1 MGMSETNI
9 GRYDL
14 NLLRALLAM
23 IDTGSVTRAAEI
35 VEVSQPAMSRI
46 LARLR
51 EDFGDP
57 LLVRSGGAMKRT
69 PRAETLA
76 DPIRA
81 LLKQA
86 AVLYE
91 GASFDPTNARR
102 VFRAAI
108 PDVVAATVLAPLI
121 EAMAREAPGCR
132 LDLIPWPRRHDPVI
146 ATLDVAIGVDTALF
160 AGLTAVPLFD
170 DHDVLAVHI
179 GQPATWREILEM
191 LDAPHVAVVG
201 PGGEGDPVDAW
212 LAERG
217 LHRRIAAVVPHYLQA
232 LMAVARTDLVAILP
246 SRLIAAYGAKLDV
259 RAVELPIEQGVNRH
273 FLFTPVERDAD
284 PANLWLRDLIK
295 RTVGD

>member
-1 MGMSETNI
+1 MLETNV

-35 VEVSQPAMSRI
+35 VDVSQPAMSRI

-51 EDFGDP
+51 EDFDDP
-57 LLVRSGGAMKRT
+57 LLVRSGGTMKRT
-69 PRAETLA
+69 PRAEALA

-81 LLKQA
+81 LLQQA
-86 AVLYE
+86 AALYE
-91 GASFDPTNARR
+91 GASFDPLAAQR

-121 EAMAREAPGCR
+121 ETMAHEAPGCR
-132 LDLIPWPRRHDPVI
+132 IDLIPWPRPHDPVI
-146 ATLDVAIGVDTALF
+146 ATLDFAIGSDSGLF
-160 AGLTAVPLFD
+160 AGLHGAPLFD
-170 DHDVLAVHI
+170 DHDVLAVHV

-201 PGGEGDPVDAW
+201 TGAAGDPVDGW

-246 SRLIAAYGAKLDV
+246 SRLIAAYGPKLDV
-259 RAVELPIEQGVNRH
+259 RAVELPIEQDVERH
-273 FLFTPVERDAD
+273 FLFSPVERDAD
-284 PANLWLRDLIK
+284 PANAWLRDLIQ
-295 RTVGD
+295 RTVGE

>member
-1 MGMSETNI
+1 MLESDI

-23 IDTGSVTRAAEI
+23 IDTGSVTRAAE
-35 VEVSQPAMSRI
+35 VVAVSQPAMSRI

-51 EDFGDP
+51 DDFGDP
-57 LLVRSGGAMKRT
+57 LLVRSGAGMKRT
-69 PRAETLA
+69 PRAEALA

-86 AVLYE
+86 ATLYE
-91 GASFDPTNARR
+91 GATFDPLTARR

-121 EAMAREAPGCR
+121 EAMARAAPGCR
-132 LDLIPWPRRHDPVI
+132 IDLIPWPRPHDPVI
-146 ATLDVAIGVDTALF
+146 ATLDFAISTDNALF
-160 AGLTAVPLFD
+160 AGLRMAPLFD
-170 DHDVLAVHI
+170 DHDVLAVHV
-179 GQPATWREILEM
+179 GQPATWREILEF

-201 PGGEGDPVDAW
+201 AGTLSDPVDDW
-212 LAERG
+212 LTGLG

-246 SRLIAAYGAKLDV
+246 SRLIAAYGAQLDV
-259 RAVELPIEQGVNRH
+259 RAIDLPIEQETDRH
-273 FLFTPVERDAD
+273 FTFWPVERDAD
-284 PANLWLRDLIK
+284 PASIWLRGLIQQ
-295 RTVGD
+295 TVGD

>member
-1 MGMSETNI
+1 MLETNV

-35 VEVSQPAMSRI
+35 VQVSQPAMSRI

-69 PRAETLA
+69 PRAEALA

-91 GASFDPTNARR
+91 GASFDPARAQR

-108 PDVVAATVLAPLI
+108 PDVVAATMLAPLI
-121 EAMAREAPGCR
+121 EAMARAAPGCR
-132 LDLIPWPRRHDPVI
+132 IDLIPWPRPHDPVI
-146 ATLDVAIGVDTALF
+146 ATLDFAIGADDGRF
-160 AGLTAVPLFD
+160 AGLNATPLFD

-201 PGGEGDPVDAW
+201 AEAAGDPVDAW

-217 LHRRIAAVVPHYLQA
+217 LNRRIAAVVPHYLQA
-232 LMAVARTDLVAILP
+232 LMAVARTELVAILP
-246 SRLIAAYGAKLDV
+246 SRLVAAYGPRLDV
-259 RAVELPIEQGVNRH
+259 RAVELPIEQGIERH
-273 FLFTPVERDAD
+273 MLFSPVERDAD
-284 PANLWLRDLIK
+284 AASIWLRDLIR

>member
-1 MGMSETNI
+1 MLETNV

-35 VEVSQPAMSRI
+35 VQVSQPAMSRI

-69 PRAETLA
+69 PRAEALA

-91 GASFDPTNARR
+91 GASFDPARAQR

-108 PDVVAATVLAPLI
+108 PDVVAATILAPLI
-121 EAMAREAPGCR
+121 EAMARAAPGCR
-132 LDLIPWPRRHDPVI
+132 IDLVPWPRDHDPVI
-146 ATLDVAIGVDTALF
+146 AMLDFAIGADTGLF
-160 AGLTAVPLFD
+160 SELNRVPLFD
-170 DHDVLAVHI
+170 DHAVLAVHV

-191 LDAPHVAVVG
+191 LDAPHIAVVG
-201 PGGEGDPVDAW
+201 PDTGGDPVDAW
-212 LAERG
+212 LAARG

-246 SRLIAAYGAKLDV
+246 SRLIAAYGRRLDV
-259 RAVELPIEQGVNRH
+259 RAVELPIEQGVERH
-273 FLFTPVERDAD
+273 FLFSPVERDVD
-284 PANLWLRDLIK
+284 PASLWLRDLVQ